1 MVAPGRALDEV
12 IGAIDVAV
20 GAVRTDVPE
29 GDEAMEATWRG
40 ATDEAHPVRSG
51 GEQAR
56 RAVARHR
63 LISRR
68 GFNIESLSVGPTEDP
83 TMSRVTAIV
92 KADDVA
98 YEQITKQL
106 HKLISVHKITDLTN
120 DAAIERELVL
130 FKVNAQPDRRN
141 EIIEIANVFRAKIVD
156 VGRSS
161 LTIEATGDE
170 SKLKGMEDLFRAY
183 GIKEITRTG
192 KIAMSRNSK
201 DV

>member
-1 MVAPGRALDEV
+1 MKHILSVLVENKPGVLSRV
-12 IGAIDVAV
+12 TG
-20 GAVRTDVPE
+20 
-29 GDEAMEATWRG
+29 
-40 ATDEAHPVRSG
+40 
-51 GEQAR
+51 
-56 RAVARHR
+56 

-92 KADDVA
+92 NADDVA
-98 YEQITKQL
+98 FEQITKQL
-106 HKLISVHKITDLTN
+106 HKLISVHKITDLT
-120 DAAIERELVL
+120 DEGAIERELVM
-130 FKVNAQPDRRN
+130 FKVNAAPERRS

-201 DV
+201 EA

>member
-1 MVAPGRALDEV
+1 MMKHILSVLVENKPGVLSRV
-12 IGAIDVAV
+12 TG
-20 GAVRTDVPE
+20 
-29 GDEAMEATWRG
+29 M
-40 ATDEAHPVRSG
+40 
-51 GEQAR
+51 
-56 RAVARHR
+56 
-63 LISRR
+63 ISRR
-68 GFNIESLSVGPTEDP
+68 GFNIGSLTVAPTEDENL
-83 TMSRVTAIV
+83 SRMTIIV
-92 KADDVA
+92 EADDVGF
-98 YEQITKQL
+98 EQITKQL
-106 HKLISVHKITDLTN
+106 HKLVSVFKISDLTE
-120 DAAIERELVL
+120 DDAIERELVL